1 MDDEIK
7 AMFAM
12 LLEGQN
18 NVETKFV
25 KLQEGQNRVES
36 EFVKL
41 LDGQNRVETEFVK
54 LLDGQ
59 NRVEIELKKN
69 SIKLE
74 SIETKIDIIAEVQT
88 SHKEQN
94 EIAFKNSDSL
104 TEEKVD
110 LLGTSIKSISKDVK
124 EVKESI
130 DVMKDVLGRNQ
141 IDIEILKR
149 RPV

>member
-7 AMFAM
+7 AMFIK
-12 LLEGQN
+12 LLEGQ
-18 NVETKFV
+18 
-25 KLQEGQNRVES
+25 
-36 EFVKL
+36 
-41 LDGQNRVETEFVK
+41 DRVETEV
-54 LLDGQ
+54 
-59 NRVEIELKKN
+59 KKN

-74 SIETKIDIIAEVQT
+74 SIESKIDVIAEVQT
-88 SHKEQN
+88 AHKEQN
-94 EIAFKNSDSL
+94 VRALKNSDSL

-110 LLGTSIKSISKDVK
+110 LLGTSIKSVSKDVN
-124 EVKESI
+124 EVKENI

>member
-7 AMFAM
+7 AMFTK
-12 LLEGQN
+12 LLE
-18 NVETKFV
+18 
-25 KLQEGQNRVES
+25 
-36 EFVKL
+36 
-41 LDGQNRVETEFVK
+41 
-54 LLDGQ
+54 GQ
-59 NRVEIELKKN
+59 NRVEIEVKKN

-74 SIETKIDIIAEVQT
+74 SIESKIDVIAEVQT
-88 SHKEQN
+88 AHKEQN
-94 EIAFKNSDSL
+94 VRASKNSDLL

-110 LLGTSIKSISKDVK
+110 LLGTSIKSVSKDVN
-124 EVKESI
+124 EVKENI

>member
-7 AMFAM
+7 TILLK

-18 NVETKFV
+18 
-25 KLQEGQNRVES
+25 S
-36 EFVKL
+36 
-41 LDGQNRVETEFVK
+41 VETEV
-54 LLDGQ
+54 
-59 NRVEIELKKN
+59 KKN

-74 SIETKIDIIAEVQT
+74 SIETKINVIAEIQT
-88 SHKEQN
+88 AHKDQN
-94 EIAFKNSDSL
+94 EKAFRNSNSL

-124 EVKESI
+124 EVKENI
-130 DVMKDVLGRNQ
+130 DVMKDVIGRNQ
-141 IDIEILKR
+141 IDIEVLKR

>member
-7 AMFAM
+7 AMFVKI
-12 LLEGQN
+12 LEGQN
-18 NVETKFV
+18 NADIKFA
-25 KLQEGQNRVES
+25 KLQEGQNRVE
-36 EFVKL
+36 
-41 LDGQNRVETEFVK
+41 T
-54 LLDGQ
+54 
-59 NRVEIELKKN
+59 ELKKN

-74 SIETKIDIIAEVQT
+74 SIESKIDVIAEVQT
-88 SHKEQN
+88 AHKEQN
-94 EIAFKNSDSL
+94 VRAFKNSDSL

-130 DVMKDVLGRNQ
+130 DVMKDVLGRHQ

>member
-7 AMFAM
+7 AMLVK

-18 NVETKFV
+18 NADTMFV
-25 KLQEGQNRVES
+25 KLQEGLNRVEGEVS
-36 EFVKL
+36 
-41 LDGQNRVETEFVK
+41 
-54 LLDGQ
+54 
-59 NRVEIELKKN
+59 KN

-74 SIETKIDIIAEVQT
+74 SIETKIDVVAEIQT
-88 SHKEQN
+88 AHKEQN
-94 EIAFKNSDSL
+94 EIAFIKSDSL

-110 LLGTSIKSISKDVK
+110 LLGTSIKSVSKDVK
-124 EVKESI
+124 VVKESI

>member
-1 MDDEIK
+1 MDNEIK
-7 AMFAM
+7 DILVK
-12 LLEGQN
+12 LLEGQS
-18 NVETKFV
+18 
-25 KLQEGQNRVES
+25 RVEN
-36 EFVKL
+36 EITGMK
-41 LDGQNRVETEFVK
+41 TE
-54 LLDGQ
+54 
-59 NRVEIELKKN
+59 IKKN

-74 SIETKIDIIAEVQT
+74 SIEIKIDVIAEVQT
-88 SHKEQN
+88 AHKEQN

-130 DVMKDVLGRNQ
+130 DVMKDVLGRHQ